1 MKIPTLAKLLAASF
15 FFTSIAFASTP
26 ATITVKGMV
35 CESCAESVTA
45 KLKSNSDV
53 ESVAVNV
60 KKGLV
65 DIALKD
71 GAVVTDEALKLLIAD
86 AGYTALSITR
96 KS

>member
-1 MKIPTLAKLLAASF
+1 MI
-15 FFTSIAFASTP
+15 
-26 ATITVKGMV
+26 
-35 CESCAESVTA
+35 CESCAESVTT

-71 GAVVTDEALKLLIAD
+71 GALVTDEALKLLIAD
-86 AGYTALSITR
+86 AGYTALSVTR